1 MSLVSAPVS
10 TASSSLIRYRPIIIL
25 VTGLA
30 TVYGAYYLHSQFL
43 SSSHNHT
50 PPPQPLR
57 RRNAL
62 HRPRAPRERSGSHSR
77 LTVRQLAIFVTRQF
91 DNTTDS
97 GEPVN
102 YGSFP
107 ITDERGEQVE
117 IPLSWPLPSLDEF
130 SARHGIQGEDAA
142 TRYSELRSR
151 FLRTFLAATI
161 PRDVEGTVGF
171 AGPEGE
177 PLRNDLLRRSFH
189 PAMVDAA
196 LREVDNRLEEA
207 QDGDWRSTD
216 GAGGIDGRMTTA
228 WDNESNYSWHAGEDN
243 ATGGSSSRE
252 GQSLLNLLYHIAED
266 QARREG
272 YVHRG
277 VTCNSCGSL
286 PIRGIRYRCANCIDF
301 DLCETCEAMQVH
313 PKTHLFYKVRI
324 PAPFLGNPRQA
335 QPVWYPGKPGAM
347 PHNMPTSL
355 GQRLVKETGFETPE
369 VEALWDQF
377 KCLANNEWMNDPNKL
392 GMAIDR
398 RTFDKCFVPNT
409 TVRPPPPNLIYD
421 RMFAFYDTNGD
432 GLIGFEEFLRGLAS
446 LNDKSKEERMKRIF
460 QGYDIDGDGYVDR
473 RDFLRMF
480 RAFYAL
486 SKELTRDMIAGMEE
500 DVMESNGA
508 CDIIHGS
515 QPISSAFS
523 GAIPPGERIEPGEE
537 KREDTNGDHQI
548 VDRGGVVR
556 ESGDDRGD
564 RNVVIAD
571 AAEREAFPPP
581 RTQPRRQ
588 PWESMFMSGNP
599 LNDTLEQA
607 PNSSRRRAGHPFA
620 LMNDSEGGE
629 DDGHSDSEP
638 DDTHWPPESVTAVDV
653 QSALGVPWSSVR
665 EVRDASDRQ
674 KVMDAVQRRL
684 DEERRRR
691 EESRQEGLRER
702 WRRRQFYVDEEEG
715 AVAPDGYDDSMDPII
730 ASLGDHEGSD
740 SNGKPSPIGDSHPRL
755 RSRSSSKVR
764 FQDDLTDTDYETR
777 SNHSTSSRS
786 AHHSIGERW
795 GGYEM
800 PEAER
805 DVGKEILYQVT
816 QQGLNEM
823 LDPLFKEKEDLAMES
838 FTTREERKKARLAL
852 EARATGKG
860 KGKEK
865 AREGLSAEL
874 ERARMSRKS
883 QKMIPS
889 AFTGDSGP
897 WDTIRDGSRN
907 NEEHNESPEKASP
920 TQDISAGTDED
931 SHLVPAD
938 ESPVDHIIDLIN
950 STGGLNPPTLN
961 PDILSK
967 PLDDLLTESD
977 DIEKSPTPPSTPP
990 SPSSNT
996 QQHQHQPSSSSC
1008 STEPTSNTRVQHSPT
1023 TTAAEK
1029 FAFLSD
1035 APESSEQA
1043 RYTEVALKRFAML
1056 DGIEREI
1063 EERRGPG
1070 RLSFAEF
1077 ENAMKS
1083 TKGRKLLDFVGTWIE
1098 MASF

>member
-1 MSLVSAPVS
+1 MSSGSAPTSAAPASLV
-10 TASSSLIRYRPIIIL
+10 RYRPIVIL

-30 TVYGAYYLHSQFL
+30 AAYGAYYVHSHFF
-43 SSSHNHT
+43 SSHSRN
-50 PPPQPLR
+50 PPPQGLR

-77 LTVRQLAIFVTRQF
+77 LTVRQLAMFVTRQF
-91 DNTTDS
+91 DNTTDN
-97 GEPVN
+97 GEPVS

-107 ITDERGEQVE
+107 TTDGRGEQVE
-117 IPLSWPLPSLDEF
+117 IPLSWPLVSLDEL

-142 TRYSELRSR
+142 ARYSELQSL
-151 FLRTFLAATI
+151 FLRAFLATTI
-161 PRDVEGTVGF
+161 PRDADGAVGF

-177 PLRNDLLRRSFH
+177 PLRNDLLRRGFH
-189 PAMVDAA
+189 PATVDSA

-207 QDGDWRSTD
+207 QDRGWGPTGNPEGTD
-216 GAGGIDGRMTTA
+216 GRAATA
-228 WDNESNYSWHAGEDN
+228 WDNESNFSWHGGEDN
-243 ATGGSSSRE
+243 ANGGPSSRE

-272 YVHRG
+272 YIHRG

-347 PHNMPTSL
+347 PQNMPTPL

-377 KCLANNEWMNDPNKL
+377 KCLASSEWLDDPNRL

-486 SKELTRDMIAGMEE
+486 SKELTKDMIAGMEE

-523 GAIPPGERIEPGEE
+523 GAIPPGERTEPGEE
-537 KREDTNGDHQI
+537 KQNDANGDPQI

-556 ESGDDRGD
+556 ESGDDKGD

-581 RTQPRRQ
+581 RSLPRRR
-588 PWESMFMSGNP
+588 PWDSMLMSDN
-599 LNDTLEQA
+599 LLDDALEQA
-607 PNSSRRRAGHPFA
+607 PNSSRRRAGYPFT
-620 LMNDSEGGE
+620 MMDDPEGGE
-629 DDGHSDSEP
+629 DNRHSDSEP
-638 DDTHWPPESVTAVDV
+638 GDDHWPPESVTAADV
-653 QSALGVPWSSVR
+653 QSALGLPWSSAE
-665 EVRDASDRQ
+665 EVRDASDQQ

-691 EESRQEGLRER
+691 REEARQDGLRER

-715 AVAPDGYDDSMDPII
+715 AVAPDGYEDSMDPMITNV
-730 ASLGDHEGSD
+730 GDHEGSD
-740 SNGKPSPIGDSHPRL
+740 NNNKPSPVEDPHRPHL

-786 AHHSIGERW
+786 AHHSVGERW

-838 FTTREERKKARLAL
+838 FTTREERKKARLSP
-852 EARATGKG
+852 EAGATE

-865 AREGLSAEL
+865 KGKESPPLVQL
-874 ERARMSRKS
+874 EHAVRTSRKP
-883 QKMIPS
+883 QKISPS
-889 AFTGDSGP
+889 AFAEDGDP
-897 WDTIRDGSRN
+897 WDTIRDGSGTDA
-907 NEEHNESPEKASP
+907 EHDGSAKETSQ
-920 TQDISAGTDED
+920 TQEVSADED

-938 ESPVDHIIDLIN
+938 ESPVDHIIGLIN
-950 STGGLNPPTLN
+950 STSGLSSQALD

-967 PLDDLLTESD
+967 PVGDLLAESD
-977 DIEKSPTPPSTPP
+977 YIEKSPTPPSTPP
-990 SPSSNT
+990 SPSSDSRQQ

-1008 STEPTSNTRVQHSPT
+1008 STEPTPN
-1023 TTAAEK
+1023 
-1029 FAFLSD
+1029 
-1035 APESSEQA
+1035 A
-1043 RYTEVALKRFAML
+1043 R
-1056 DGIEREI
+1056 
-1063 EERRGPG
+1063 
-1070 RLSFAEF
+1070 
-1077 ENAMKS
+1077 
-1083 TKGRKLLDFVGTWIE
+1083 
-1098 MASF
+1098 

>member
-1 MSLVSAPVS
+1 MSSAP
-10 TASSSLIRYRPIIIL
+10 ASASAASLSLIRYRPAIIL
-25 VTGLA
+25 A
-30 TVYGAYYLHSQFL
+30 TSLTAAYGIYYLHSRFW
-43 SSSHNHT
+43 SARYE

-62 HRPRAPRERSGSHSR
+62 YRPNRASRERSGSHTR
-77 LTVRQLAIFVTRQF
+77 LTVRQLAVMVTRQF
-91 DNTTDS
+91 DATQD
-97 GEPVN
+97 GVPLQ
-102 YGSFP
+102 YGSF
-107 ITDERGEQVE
+107 TTTNTQGDQVQ
-117 IPLSWPLPSLDEF
+117 IPLSWPLVSLEEF
-130 SARHGIQGEDAA
+130 AMLCGMQIENADMLYTG
-142 TRYSELRSR
+142 LRAR
-151 FLRTFLAATI
+151 FLDAFLAAQINRDITDTI
-161 PRDVEGTVGF
+161 GF

-177 PLRNDLLRRSFH
+177 ALRNDLLRRGF
-189 PAMVDAA
+189 PLLMVEDA

-207 QDGDWRSTD
+207 QDGDWRPTE
-216 GAGGIDGRMTTA
+216 GLGENDGRTTTG
-228 WDNESNYSWHAGEDN
+228 WDNESNFSWRGGEEN
-243 ATGGSSSRE
+243 NGPSRE

-277 VTCNSCGSL
+277 VTCNSCGNL

-335 QPVWYPGKPGAM
+335 QPVWYPGKPSAM
-347 PHNMPTSL
+347 PQNMPNALSQKL
-355 GQRLVKETGFETPE
+355 MKETGFDTPE

-377 KCLANNEWMNDPNKL
+377 KCLASNEWVDDPNKL

-432 GLIGFEEFLRGLAS
+432 GLIGFEEFLRGLS
-446 LNDKSKEERMKRIF
+446 NLNDKSKEERLRRIF

-486 SKELTRDMIAGMEE
+486 SKELTRDMIAGIEE

-523 GAIPPGERIEPGEE
+523 GAIPPGERSVPGAE
-537 KREDTNGDHQI
+537 KQRDANGDLQI
-548 VDRGGVVR
+548 VDLEGVVR
-556 ESGDDRGD
+556 DSSDDRGD
-564 RNVVIAD
+564 RGVVIAD
-571 AAEREAFPPP
+571 AAERGAFPT
-581 RTQPRRQ
+581 RAQSRRR
-588 PWESMFMSGNP
+588 PWESMFMNDDLSNEMPEFSALRALGRP
-599 LNDTLEQA
+599 LGRLDGGDTGT
-607 PNSSRRRAGHPFA
+607 NGHQQ
-620 LMNDSEGGE
+620 GRG
-629 DDGHSDSEP
+629 DGDSDSES
-638 DDTHWPPESVTAVDV
+638 DVSRWPPGSVTAPDV
-653 QSALGVPWSSVR
+653 QSALGLPWSSVR
-665 EVRDASDRQ
+665 DIRDPSDQQ
-674 KVMDAVQRRL
+674 KVMEAVQKRL
-684 DEERRRR
+684 DEEGQQKR
-691 EESRQEGLRER
+691 EEARQEGLRER

-715 AVAPDGYDDSMDPII
+715 AVAPEGYDDSTDPVV
-730 ASLGDHEGSD
+730 ASPDHEGSG
-740 SNGKPSPIGDSHPRL
+740 SSGKPSPIGDSHPRL

-838 FTTREERKKARLAL
+838 FATREERKKARSDM
-852 EARATGKG
+852 EGKTEGKG

-865 AREGLSAEL
+865 EREPTEL
-874 ERARMSRKS
+874 ERARTARKS
-883 QKMIPS
+883 HKVIPAALSRDDDLWDMIS
-889 AFTGDSGP
+889 QGRHVNRTSGEQNGDSIKSSSNQ
-897 WDTIRDGSRN
+897 DL
-907 NEEHNESPEKASP
+907 P
-920 TQDISAGTDED
+920 TETDED
-931 SHLVPAD
+931 RNLAPAD
-938 ESPVDHIIDLIN
+938 GSPVDHIIDLIN
-950 STGGLNPPTLN
+950 STEGLNSPGLDPS
-961 PDILSK
+961 ILYK
-967 PLDDLLTESD
+967 PLDDLPTEPGYSKSLT
-977 DIEKSPTPPSTPP
+977 PTSTPP
-990 SPSSNT
+990 SPPSET
-996 QQHQHQPSSSSC
+996 QAQQPSSSTGHTPKAQKKPSQ
-1008 STEPTSNTRVQHSPT
+1008 P
-1023 TTAAEK
+1023 TAAEK
-1029 FAFLSD
+1029 LVLLSD
-1035 APESSEQA
+1035 APQFRTSSQQRGYSTATLE
-1043 RYTEVALKRFAML
+1043 RYCLL
-1056 DGIEREI
+1056 DKIEKEI
-1063 EERRGPG
+1063 EERGGPG
-1070 RLSFAEF
+1070 RLSFGEF
-1077 ENAMKS
+1077 VEVMKS
-1083 TKGRKLLDFVGTWIE
+1083 VRGKKLLGFVGTWIE